1 MADMQLPQATFLDR
15 LSDKIDQTVGA
26 KAVFGAPIERDGTTV
41 IPVARARW
49 GLGGGVG
56 TRIMKESGGPQT
68 GSGGGG
74 GGVMTPLGFIEICDG
89 RAAFRPIRDRRLLV
103 LAGTALGVACISA
116 LGRIGRQ
123 AVMARRGRRWVRRH
137 MR

>member
-1 MADMQLPQATFLDR
+1 MADIQLPQATFLDR
-15 LSDKIDQTVGA
+15 LSEKIDQTVGA
-26 KAVFGAPIERDGTTV
+26 KAVFGAPIEREGTTV

-56 TRIMKESGGPQT
+56 TRIMKEAGGPQS

-74 GGVMTPLGFIEICDG
+74 GGVMTPVGFIEICDG

-103 LAGTALGVACISA
+103 LAGAALGVACINA
-116 LGRIGRQ
+116 LGRMGQR
-123 AVMARRGRRWVRRH
+123 AVMGRRARRWTRRV

>member
-1 MADMQLPQATFLDR
+1 MADLQLPQATFLDR
-15 LSDKIDQTVGA
+15 LSEKIDQTVGA
-26 KAVFGAPIERDGTTV
+26 KAVFGTPIERDGTTV

-56 TRIMKESGGPQT
+56 TRAMKEGQGPQT
-68 GSGGGG
+68 GTGGGG
-74 GGVMTPLGFIEICDG
+74 GGVMAPLGFIEICEG

-103 LAGTALGVACISA
+103 LAGTALGVACINA
-116 LGRIGRQ
+116 LGRIGQR
-123 AVMARRGRRWVRRH
+123 AVMGRRVRRWTRRH